1 MTATTILIAED
12 NAVNRE
18 LLRGMLEAGDYR
30 VVEARNGQEAITKI
44 EEAEPD
50 LVLLDINMPV
60 MDGFAV
66 IRWIREHPKY
76 RKLPVVAVTAYA
88 MKEDRE
94 RMLNA
99 GFNGYVAKPIELAML
114 FKEIARFTK
123 SCNTAQ
129 SSEASSN

>member
-1 MTATTILIAED
+1 MITTTILIAED

-18 LLRGMLEAGDYR
+18 LLREMLEAGDYC
-30 VVEARNGQEAITKI
+30 VVEARNGQEALTKI

-66 IRWIREHPKY
+66 IRWIREHPKF

-99 GFNGYVAKPIELAML
+99 GFNGYVAKPIELAVL

-123 SCNTAQ
+123 ACNAAQ